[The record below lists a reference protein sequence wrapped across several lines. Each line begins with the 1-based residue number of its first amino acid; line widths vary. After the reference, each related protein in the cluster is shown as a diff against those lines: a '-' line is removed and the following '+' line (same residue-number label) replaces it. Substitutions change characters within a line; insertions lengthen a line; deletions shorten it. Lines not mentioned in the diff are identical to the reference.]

1 MKILRLLFII
11 LLSYFLVSCTSSNKN
26 KKTENIKEK
35 DIELQMIDSYQKAID
50 AYEDG
55 DLLFAVKNFNDAE
68 ILFPQSKW
76 APRSALMA
84 AYCYYELAYY
94 SDAIFELER
103 FLEIYPKDK
112 NLPYA
117 YYLLAMSNF
126 ENITSEKKDLKPIKD
141 SKKFFQ
147 IIINRYPNTDF
158 AIDSKYKIELINTIL
173 ASKEMYIARYYLSKE
188 KWIPAINRFKVVLQN
203 YDTTEY
209 TAEALHR
216 LVEVH
221 YKIGMSDEA
230 KKYAKVLG
238 YNYQSSEWYEES
250 YKVFNKKYSKANIDN
265 NKKKKKSMIKKFK
278 SLFE

>member
-1 MKILRLLFII
+1 MRLFQLLFII
-11 LLSYFLVSCTSSNKN
+11 LFSYFLISCSSTDKN
-26 KKTENIKEK
+26 KKTEIIKEK
-35 DIELQMIDSYQKAID
+35 DIELQMIESYEKAID
-50 AYEDG
+50 AYEKG
-55 DLLFAVKNFNDAE
+55 DLLFAVRNFNDAE
-68 ILFPQSKW
+68 ILFPQSVW

-126 ENITSEKKDLKPIKD
+126 ENISSEKKDLKPIKD
-141 SKKFFQ
+141 SKKFFK

-158 AIDSKYKIELINTIL
+158 AIDSKYKLDLINTIL

-188 KWIPAINRFKVVLQN
+188 KWIPAINRFKAVLQN

-209 TAEALHR
+209 APEALHR

-221 YKIGMSDEA
+221 YKIGLEEEA

-238 YNYQSSEWYEES
+238 YNYQSSEWYKES
-250 YKVFNKKYSKANIDN
+250 YKVFNKKYVKPNI
-265 NKKKKKSMIKKFK
+265 KKKRKKNNIIKKFK

>member
-1 MKILRLLFII
+1 MIE
-11 LLSYFLVSCTSSNKN
+11 SY
-26 KKTENIKEK
+26 E
-35 DIELQMIDSYQKAID
+35 KAID
-50 AYEDG
+50 AYEKG
-55 DLLFAVKNFNDAE
+55 DLLFAVRNFNDAE
-68 ILFPQSKW
+68 ILFPQSVW

-94 SDAIFELER
+94 SDAIYELER
-103 FLEIYPKDK
+103 FLEIYPKDT

-117 YYLLAMSNF
+117 YYLLGMSNF
-126 ENITSEKKDLKPIKD
+126 ENISSEKKDLKPIKD
-141 SKKFFQ
+141 SKKFFK

-158 AIDSKYKIELINTIL
+158 AIDSKYKLELINTIL

-188 KWIPAINRFKVVLQN
+188 KWIPAINRFKAILQY

-209 TAEALHR
+209 APEALHR

-221 YKIGMSDEA
+221 YKIGLEEEA

-238 YNYQSSEWYEES
+238 YNYQSSEWYKES
-250 YKVFNKKYSKANIDN
+250 YKVFNKKYVEPNV
-265 NKKKKKSMIKKFK
+265 KKKKKQNNIIKKFK

>member
-1 MKILRLLFII
+1 MRLFQLLFII
-11 LLSYFLVSCTSSNKN
+11 LFSYFLISCSSTDKS
-26 KKTENIKEK
+26 KKTEIIKEK
-35 DIELQMIDSYQKAID
+35 DIELQMIESYEKAID
-50 AYEDG
+50 AYEKG
-55 DLLFAVKNFNDAE
+55 DLLFAVRNFNDAE
-68 ILFPQSKW
+68 ILFPQSVW

-103 FLEIYPKDK
+103 FLEIYPKDT

-117 YYLLAMSNF
+117 YYLLGMSNF
-126 ENITSEKKDLKPIKD
+126 ENISSEKKDLKPIKD
-141 SKKFFQ
+141 SKKFFK

-158 AIDSKYKIELINTIL
+158 AIDSKYKLELINTIL

-188 KWIPAINRFKVVLQN
+188 KWIPAINRFKAILQY

-209 TAEALHR
+209 APEALHR

-221 YKIGMSDEA
+221 YKIGLEEEA

-238 YNYQSSEWYEES
+238 YNYQSSEWYKES
-250 YKVFNKKYSKANIDN
+250 YKVFNKKYVEPNV
-265 NKKKKKSMIKKFK
+265 KKKKKQNNIIKKFK

>member
-1 MKILRLLFII
+1 MRLPIIIIII
-11 LLSYFLVSCTSSNKN
+11 LSFFLVSCSKETSVE
-26 KKTENIKEK
+26 TIQEK

-103 FLEIYPKDK
+103 FLQIYPKDT

-173 ASKEMYIARYYLSKE
+173 ASKEMYIARYYLGKE

-250 YKVFNKKYSKANIDN
+250 YKVFNKKYSKVNIDN
-265 NKKKKKSMIKKFK
+265 NKKKKKSIIKKFK

>member
-1 MKILRLLFII
+1 MT
-11 LLSYFLVSCTSSNKN
+11 SCSSPDKN
-26 KKTENIKEK
+26 KKTEITKEK
-35 DIELQMIDSYQKAID
+35 DIELQMIESYQKAID

-68 ILFPQSKW
+68 ILFPQSVW

-103 FLEIYPKDK
+103 FLEIYPKDT

-117 YYLLAMSNF
+117 YYLLGMSNF
-126 ENITSEKKDLKPIKD
+126 ENISSEKKDLKPIKD
-141 SKKFFQ
+141 SKKFFK

-158 AIDSKYKIELINTIL
+158 AIDSKYKLDLINTIL

-188 KWIPAINRFKVVLQN
+188 KWIPAINRFKIVLQN

-221 YKIGMSDEA
+221 YKIGLEEEA

-238 YNYQSSEWYEES
+238 YNYQSSEWYKES
-250 YKVFNKKYSKANIDN
+250 YKVFNKKYVEPSV
-265 NKKKKKSMIKKFK
+265 KKKEKQNNIIKKFK

>member
-1 MKILRLLFII
+1 
-11 LLSYFLVSCTSSNKN
+11 LVSCNSTDKN
-26 KKTENIKEK
+26 KKTEIIKEK
-35 DIELQMIDSYQKAID
+35 DLELQMIDSYQKAID
-50 AYEDG
+50 AYVDG

-68 ILFPQSKW
+68 ILFPQSQW

-103 FLEIYPKDK
+103 FLEIYPKDT

-126 ENITSEKKDLKPIKD
+126 ENITSEKKDIKPIKD

-188 KWIPAINRFKVVLQN
+188 KWIPAINRFKAVLKN

-221 YKIGMSDEA
+221 YKIGMPEEA

-250 YKVFNKKYSKANIDN
+250 YKVFNKKYSKVSIDN
-265 NKKKKKSMIKKFK
+265 NKKKKNSIIKKFK

>member
-1 MKILRLLFII
+1 MKLFRILFII
-11 LLSYFLVSCTSSNKN
+11 LFSYFLVSCNSTDKN
-26 KKTENIKEK
+26 KKTEIIKEK
-35 DIELQMIDSYQKAID
+35 DLELQMIDSYQKAID
-50 AYEDG
+50 AYVDG

-68 ILFPQSKW
+68 ILFPQSQW

-103 FLEIYPKDK
+103 FLEIYPKDT

-126 ENITSEKKDLKPIKD
+126 ENITSEKKDIKPIKD

-188 KWIPAINRFKVVLQN
+188 KWIPAINRFKAVLKN

-221 YKIGMSDEA
+221 YKIGMPEEA

-250 YKVFNKKYSKANIDN
+250 YKVFNKKYSKVSIDN
-265 NKKKKKSMIKKFK
+265 NKKKKKFYNKKI
-278 SLFE
+278 

>member
-1 MKILRLLFII
+1 MRLFQLLFII
-11 LLSYFLVSCTSSNKN
+11 LFSYFLTSCSSPDKN
-26 KKTENIKEK
+26 KKTEITKEK
-35 DIELQMIDSYQKAID
+35 DIELQMIESYQKAID

-68 ILFPQSKW
+68 ILFPQSVW

-103 FLEIYPKDK
+103 FLEIYPKDT

-117 YYLLAMSNF
+117 YYLLGMSNF
-126 ENITSEKKDLKPIKD
+126 ENISSEKKDLKPIKD
-141 SKKFFQ
+141 SKKFFK

-158 AIDSKYKIELINTIL
+158 AIDSKYKLDLINTIL

-188 KWIPAINRFKVVLQN
+188 KWIPAINRFKTVLQN

-221 YKIGMSDEA
+221 YKIGLEEEA

-238 YNYQSSEWYEES
+238 YNYQSSEWYKES
-250 YKVFNKKYSKANIDN
+250 YKVFNKKYVEPSV
-265 NKKKKKSMIKKFK
+265 KKKEKQNNIIKKFK

>member
-1 MKILRLLFII
+1 MRLFQLLFII
-11 LLSYFLVSCTSSNKN
+11 LFSYFLISCSNSNKN
-26 KKTENIKEK
+26 KKTEIIKEK
-35 DIELQMIDSYQKAID
+35 DIELQMIESYEKAID
-50 AYEDG
+50 AYIDG

-68 ILFPQSKW
+68 ILFPQSVW

-126 ENITSEKKDLKPIKD
+126 ENISSEKKDLKPIKD
-141 SKKFFQ
+141 SKKFFK

-158 AIDSKYKIELINTIL
+158 AIDSKYKLDLINTIL

-188 KWIPAINRFKVVLQN
+188 KWIPAINRFKAVLQN

-209 TAEALHR
+209 APEALHR

-221 YKIGMSDEA
+221 YKIGLEEEA

-238 YNYQSSEWYEES
+238 YNYQSSEWYKES
-250 YKVFNKKYSKANIDN
+250 YKVFNKKYVKPNI
-265 NKKKKKSMIKKFK
+265 KKKRKKNNIIKKFK

>member
-55 DLLFAVKNFNDAE
+55 DLLFAINNFNDAE

-126 ENITSEKKDLKPIKD
+126 ENITSEKKDLKPIRD
-141 SKKFFQ
+141 SKKFFR

-173 ASKEMYIARYYLSKE
+173 ASKEMYIGRYYLSKE

-221 YKIGMSDEA
+221 YKIGMPEEA

-238 YNYQSSEWYEES
+238 YNYQSSEWYQES
-250 YKVFNKKYSKANIDN
+250 YKVFNKKYSRVNIDN
-265 NKKKKKSMIKKFK
+265 NKKKKNSIIKRFK

>member
-1 MKILRLLFII
+1 MRLFQLLFII
-11 LLSYFLVSCTSSNKN
+11 LFSYFLISCSSTDKN
-26 KKTENIKEK
+26 KKTEIIKEK
-35 DIELQMIDSYQKAID
+35 DIELQMIESYEKAID
-50 AYEDG
+50 AYEKG
-55 DLLFAVKNFNDAE
+55 DLLFAVRNFNDAE
-68 ILFPQSKW
+68 ILFPQSVW

-94 SDAIFELER
+94 SDAIYELER
-103 FLEIYPKDK
+103 FLEIYPKDT

-117 YYLLAMSNF
+117 YYLLGMSNF
-126 ENITSEKKDLKPIKD
+126 ENISSEKKDLKPIKD
-141 SKKFFQ
+141 SKKFFK

-158 AIDSKYKIELINTIL
+158 AIDSKYKLELINTIL

-188 KWIPAINRFKVVLQN
+188 KWIPAINRFKAILQY

-209 TAEALHR
+209 APEALHR

-221 YKIGMSDEA
+221 YKIGLEEEA

-238 YNYQSSEWYEES
+238 YNYQSSEWYKES
-250 YKVFNKKYSKANIDN
+250 YKVFNKKYVEPNV
-265 NKKKKKSMIKKFK
+265 KKKKKQNNIIKKFK